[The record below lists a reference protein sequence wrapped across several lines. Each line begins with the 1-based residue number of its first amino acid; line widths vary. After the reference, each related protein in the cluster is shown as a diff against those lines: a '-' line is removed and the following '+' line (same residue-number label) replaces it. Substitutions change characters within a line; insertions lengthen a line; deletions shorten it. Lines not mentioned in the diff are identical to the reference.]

1 MRKLIA
7 LLFAFSLSFS
17 VMAQQR
23 VVKGTVTDANGNA
36 LPGVTV
42 SVKGKNAATQT
53 LTDGSFS
60 INAEAGN
67 TLVFTYVDS
76 DTKEVKVGNAD
87 NLQVSLQNRTRELS
101 EVVVTAIGIK
111 REEKALGYSISKVNP
126 NALVQNSEPDILKG
140 LQGKVAGVD
149 IRSSQGT
156 PGAATRISI
165 RGNSSFFGTN
175 EPLIIVDGVPFNNE
189 QVTTSDQTS
198 GGGAYSNG
206 LSGLDPNDIASMNVL
221 KGSAAAALYGSRAS
235 NGVIIITTK
244 SGSASRSKK
253 GMEVT
258 YSSSM
263 SWETIA
269 NLPVYQNEYGAG
281 TLFNYANSNGSWG
294 ASFKSRDSIPVW
306 PNYKT
311 AFPSRF
317 TDSVAYRAYPNN
329 VKDLFRTGKVYENSI
344 SVSSGNEKAAIS
356 ATGSF
361 MKHIGYV
368 PNSDFSR
375 ASISVGG
382 VTRLDNGLGVRGN
395 MSYSRTIQNGGFFG
409 ENQVTGAASSFARNL
424 FLARNWDLSLP
435 SEDLKGNSLTPLSG
449 SQFDNP
455 YWSWKHNRIITNGDR
470 MTGGLHLDYKF
481 SEWLQADYQ
490 IGTNINTVSRNE
502 IIDIGSRGA
511 EGVGQITVN
520 DYRTQEVESNFF
532 VTATPKIF
540 ENISVR
546 AVVGHNVNQ
555 RTIRDDIQR
564 GNQLI
569 AAGIFNLKNT
579 KTVVIDKSFMSKRRL
594 WGAFADL
601 TLGYKDFLFLQATG
615 RNDWSSTLPKEN
627 RSYFYPSLSTSFVF
641 SDAFNIKSE
650 VFDLGK
656 LRVSWAKVGRDA
668 DPYSLLDVYVV
679 APPFLGQANAT
690 GSVTARNPNLTPE
703 FTTEKEI
710 GTQLSFFQ
718 RRIGLDVALYSKV
731 STSQIAAFTLPAS
744 SGFREAIANFGK
756 LTNKGIEVDLMLV
769 PLRGKDF
776 RWEMHGTFTKNKS
789 MVEELLPGVTRF
801 PLEGVLEGIS
811 PYLEAG
817 KPYGYLR
824 GSINARDSLGN
835 LLIDPETGFM
845 IRATDEG
852 MVGDPNPD
860 FKAGLSNTV
869 TYKGFFLNVLFDMTK
884 GGDFYSVTI
893 SSLLGR
899 GVTADTKD
907 RETSWIIPGVYGDP
921 NTGKPILDNN
931 KNLIPNISRISTND
945 LYFGESFAI
954 NSATEWNVY
963 DATVYHLREVSLG
976 YSIPADFLKKTPVG
990 SATISL
996 TGRNLWHLAPNVPRY
1011 TRFDPEV
1018 NSFGSSTTQGI
1029 ELSAAPT
1036 TRRMGINLK
1045 VTF

>member
-7 LLFAFSLSFS
+7 LLFAFFVSLSL
-17 VMAQQR
+17 MAQQR
-23 VVKGTVTDANGNA
+23 VIKGTVTDANGNA

-53 LTDGSFS
+53 ALDGSFS
-60 INAEAGN
+60 ITADAGN
-67 TLVFTYVDS
+67 TLVFTYVDAN
-76 DTKEVKVGNAD
+76 TREVRVGTED
-87 NLQVSLQNRTRELS
+87 NLQIALANRNRELS
-101 EVVVTAIGIK
+101 EVVVTAIGIR

-126 NALVQNSEPDILKG
+126 NSLVQNSEPDILKG

-165 RGNSSFFGTN
+165 RGNSSFFGNN
-175 EPLIIVDGVPFNNE
+175 EPLIIVDGVPFNNQ

-206 LSGLDPNDIASMNVL
+206 LSALDPNDIASMNVL

-244 SGSASRSKK
+244 SGSAARSKK

-258 YSSSM
+258 YSSSI
-263 SWETIA
+263 SRETIA
-269 NLPVYQNEYGAG
+269 NLPEYQNEYGAG
-281 TLFNYANSNGSWG
+281 TLFTYANSNGSWG
-294 ASFKSRDSIPVW
+294 EAFRSRDSIPVW
-306 PNYKT
+306 PNYKA
-311 AFPSRF
+311 AFPNMF

-344 SVSSGNEKAAIS
+344 SVSSGNEKSSVS

-361 MKHIGYV
+361 LKHLGYV
-368 PNSDFSR
+368 PNSDFTR
-375 ASISVGG
+375 ANISVGG
-382 VTRLDNGLGVRGN
+382 MTRLENGLGVRGN
-395 MSYSRTIQNGGFFG
+395 MSYSKTTQNGGFFG
-409 ENQVTGAASSFARNL
+409 ENQVSGAASSFARNL
-424 FLARNWDLSLP
+424 FLARNWDFSLP
-435 SEDLKGNSLTPLSG
+435 SEDLEGNSLTPLSG

-455 YWSWKHNRIITNGDR
+455 YWSWKHNRIITSGDR
-470 MTGGLHLDYKF
+470 ITGGLHLDYKF
-481 SEWLQADYQ
+481 TNWLQADYQ
-490 IGTNINTVSRNE
+490 IGTNINSVNRNE
-502 IIDIGSRGA
+502 IVDVGSRGA
-511 EGVGQITVN
+511 EGLGQITVH

-532 VTATPKIF
+532 ITATPKFF

-546 AVVGHNVNQ
+546 AVVGHNVNA
-555 RTIRDDIQR
+555 RTVRNDIQR
-564 GNQLI
+564 GNEII
-569 AAGIFNLKNT
+569 AAGIYNLKNT
-579 KTVVIDKSFMSKRRL
+579 KTVVIDQAFSSKRRL

-601 TLGYKDFLFLQATG
+601 TLGYKDFLFVQATG

-641 SDAFNIKSE
+641 SDAFNINND
-650 VFDLGK
+650 VFDMGK
-656 LRVSWAKVGRDA
+656 VRASWAKVGRDA
-668 DPYSLLDVYVV
+668 DPYSLMDVYVV
-679 APPFLGQANAT
+679 APPFLGQPNAT
-690 GSVTARNPNLTPE
+690 TSVTARNPTLTPE

-718 RRIGLDVALYSKV
+718 RRIGIDVALYSKV
-731 STSQIAAFTLPAS
+731 STSQIAPLTLPAS
-744 SGFREAIANFGK
+744 SGYRQAIANFGK
-756 LTNKGIEVDLMLV
+756 LSNKGIEIDLMLV
-769 PLRGKDF
+769 PLRSDNF
-776 RWEMHGTFTKNKS
+776 RWEMHGTFTKNRS
-789 MVEELLPGVTRF
+789 MVEELLPGVNRF

-824 GSINARDSLGN
+824 GSVNVRDSLGN
-835 LLIDPETGFM
+835 LLIDPQTGFL
-845 IRATDEG
+845 IRATDED

-860 FKAGLSNTV
+860 FKAGLTNSIS
-869 TYKGFFLNVLFDMTK
+869 YKGFFLNVLFDMTK

-899 GVTADTKD
+899 GVTRDTRD

-921 NTGKPILDNN
+921 NTSKPILDGN
-931 KNLIPNISRISTND
+931 KNLIPNITRISTND
-945 LYFGESFAI
+945 VYFGESFAI

-963 DATVYHLREVSLG
+963 DATVYHLRELSLG
-976 YSIPADFLKKTPVG
+976 YSIPAGMLKNTPVG

-1018 NSFGSSTTQGI
+1018 NSFGSTTTQGI

-1036 TRRMGINLK
+1036 TRRMGINLR